1 MKTNRIVLM
10 VLVICCFF
18 VSPVWSGGQEETK
31 EITLVMV
38 PKLVHPFYEPCYEG
52 FEAAGKEYGVNTE
65 FEAPQK
71 AEVDLQVK
79 VIENLIARGVDGI
92 AISATDDTGLK
103 GVVREAL
110 DAGIMVIMF
119 DADAPSTD
127 RLCYVGTNNRN
138 AGKAAGEKMVE
149 LMGPAGGKTALLL
162 ATLGAPNLLERAEEF
177 AKVFKASGPQY
188 NIVATEGFES
198 DLAQAVNKTE
208 ALLQTYPDMRA
219 FFGVSAY
226 GAPAAS
232 TVLREQNK
240 AGKILV
246 GSFDDLEETLSGIR
260 DGSIQYTI
268 VQKTF
273 NMGWLSVETL
283 LDAIEGKEVPDMV
296 DTGVVIVTKDNIDS
310 YMQDMKKELE

>member
-1 MKTNRIVLM
+1 MKTGKTVFLA
-10 VLVICCFF
+10 LLICCC
-18 VSPVWSGGQEETK
+18 VVGSLWAGGKQETK

-52 FEAAGKEYGVNTE
+52 FEAAGVKYGVNTE

-79 VIENLIARGVDGI
+79 VIENLIARGVSGI

-110 DAGIMVIMF
+110 DAHIMVIMF

-127 RLCYVGTNNRN
+127 RLCYVGTNNRS
-138 AGKAAGEKMVE
+138 AGKTAGKKMVE

-177 AKVFKASGPQY
+177 GKAFKEGGPQY
-188 NIVATEGFES
+188 QIVATEGFES
-198 DLAQAVNKTE
+198 DLSQAVNKTE
-208 ALLQTYPDMRA
+208 ALLQTFPDMRA

-246 GSFDDLEETLSGIR
+246 GSFDDLQETLNGIR

-273 NMGWLSVETL
+273 NMGWLSVEMLMKAMKGET
-283 LDAIEGKEVPDMV
+283 IPKMV
-296 DTGVVIVTKDNIDS
+296 DTGVVIVTKENVDS
-310 YMQDMKKELE
+310 YMADMKKGLN

>member
-1 MKTNRIVLM
+1 MKTNKIISM
-10 VLVICCFF
+10 VLVICCLLI
-18 VSPVWSGGQEETK
+18 SSAWAGGQQEK
-31 EITLVMV
+31 DEITVVMV

-52 FEAAGKEYGVNTE
+52 FEAAGVRYGVNTE

-110 DAGIMVIMF
+110 DAGIKVIMF

-138 AGKAAGEKMVE
+138 AGTAAGEKMVE
-149 LMGPAGGKTALLL
+149 LMGPEGGKTALLL

-177 AKVFKASGPQY
+177 AKVFEESGPQY
-188 NIVATEGFES
+188 QIVATEGFES

-208 ALLQTYPDMRA
+208 ALLQTFPDMRA

-232 TVLREQNK
+232 TVLREQKK

-273 NMGWLSVETL
+273 NMGWLSVEML
-283 LDAIEGKEVPDMV
+283 LKAIQGEKIPDLV
-296 DTGVVIVTKDNIDS
+296 DTGVVIVTRDNIDS
-310 YMQDMKKELE
+310 YMEDMKKELE